1 MQWLNKIKGKKG
13 IYSNWDLRLTRCQPS
28 KGNGNLLLNTKKP
41 SLYVDEP
48 WWRPWY
54 EILPHKGTYVFKSS
68 LWHPEEILK
77 PFCLITRY
85 SISCR
90 FASIISIKIIF
101 LSFICI
107 YFSSCLMN
115 CGNLPCI
122 HLDIVNLSGSLQC
135 LLWSKLWVYWFWRA
149 WKCERCNF
157 KDDTLLIWHYQ
168 NT

>member
-1 MQWLNKIKGKKG
+1 MGGLWCRNANGMGSTLLFYQITSIIFFSP
-13 IYSNWDLRLTRCQPS
+13 IYMIPWGYFMC
-28 KGNGNLLLNTKKP
+28 GLLLKRTRVLVFTNDP
-41 SLYVDEP
+41 MSLLSLNNG
-48 WWRPWY
+48 WCFHWNCL
-54 EILPHKGTYVFKSS
+54 EIYWVYF
-68 LWHPEEILK
+68 
-77 PFCLITRY
+77 
-85 SISCR
+85 
-90 FASIISIKIIF
+90 IF